1 MANIPI
7 RIIQRGTTTL
17 KTKGKVCREDID
29 VIVEV
34 EGGQNYLVAK
44 NEAEMN
50 MFLANEKY
58 VGSFVRY
65 IGTSGTYIKNECY
78 LISNAQE
85 EYPQYIDENN
95 APLPEGG
102 FMPVG
107 RLVID
112 TTKEVNVREYAT
124 AQVVDANLT
133 ADNIRNGKT
142 ILGVTG
148 TFKGSTVMNGIM
160 PTGILEIKA
169 NGTYDVTH
177 NESVI
182 VNVPTCI
189 EVATEGDLPSDSADG
204 TVAIV
209 GTSQTVYKKQNGEW
223 VKIGNAESIL
233 SAPTISLN
241 GDTLQITDTSGKA
254 EMFDILVDGVV
265 RASVENETD
274 NAVEGTKR
282 LSVTNHNPAFSVGIY
297 IDRVPSGNVNDYAD
311 IYITR
316 NSTFSLI
323 KDYVYIFNDSTRF
336 TVGEDPATN
345 CTIKYFD
352 KNYVEVT
359 SGEAYYLRVS
369 DIQSNAYVHVYP
381 ED

>member
-44 NEAEMN
+44 SEAEMN

-65 IGTSGTYIKNECY
+65 IGASGTYIQGECY

-95 APLPEGG
+95 APIPEGSVA
-102 FMPVG
+102 PVG
-107 RLVID
+107 RLIID
-112 TTKEVNVREYAT
+112 TTKEVNVRKYAT
-124 AQVVDANLT
+124 AQVVDGNLT

-160 PTGILEIKA
+160 PTGILEITA
-169 NGTYDVTH
+169 NGTYDVTQKA
-177 NESVI
+177 SVN
-182 VNVPTCI
+182 VNVPTYI
-189 EVATEGDLPSDSADG
+189 EVATEDDLPSDSADG

-209 GTSQTVYKKQNGEW
+209 G
-223 VKIGNAESIL
+223 
-233 SAPTISLN
+233 
-241 GDTLQITDTSGKA
+241 
-254 EMFDILVDGVV
+254 
-265 RASVENETD
+265 
-274 NAVEGTKR
+274 
-282 LSVTNHNPAFSVGIY
+282 
-297 IDRVPSGNVNDYAD
+297 
-311 IYITR
+311 
-316 NSTFSLI
+316 
-323 KDYVYIFNDSTRF
+323 
-336 TVGEDPATN
+336 
-345 CTIKYFD
+345 
-352 KNYVEVT
+352 
-359 SGEAYYLRVS
+359 
-369 DIQSNAYVHVYP
+369 
-381 ED
+381 